1 MGLFDLLK
9 KKGKSKV
16 KELVSTSNSLDIVK
30 YSIHEDIKNLLWF
43 KNGPRKNFESKKN
56 INSEKFNAGGYEF
69 TIEFSMSTDIEPS
82 LIDTNLTIS
91 ELNSSSKV
99 KKLPYYPSYEGIDP
113 EQRGAY
119 LKFLSNP
126 YNKHFEIGYVFL
138 LYYGLERFLLTD
150 KFVEAFEVIL
160 KLRDVHE
167 NSSFQSYSGN
177 ALVLSCLYHQ
187 RPDMM
192 LKFIKSLDKDYE
204 LNFSD
209 NLFLL
214 SAYSFDIPIYSKD
227 ITRLAKTF
235 EFTNNNYIK
244 KYPNLFDETMN
255 EILSDEFGDN
265 SIKISDLLSEKEFK
279 KLRNENIP
287 MFANISISDKKI
299 KTPLISESFKLKKTF
314 NDILIKTH
322 ETVKEK
328 LVELRKKGKAPEVK
342 KNKKAT
348 KKEVLVFD
356 EKEEKRLLKDLKK
369 NFNDPFSRHYT
380 YIELQKF
387 YYKYRKID
395 DKYVDECI
403 KYCEDDLKTLNDFQQ
418 AYMDTELKRLK
429 QSSKYLSKKE
439 IKEEKENI
447 YKGYPVTIPAF
458 KRLAIIHEKN
468 KDYEKAISVCEKAI
482 VYYNNAG
489 VDNSEFIKR
498 KEKLE
503 SKI

>member
-1 MGLFDLLK
+1 MGLFGLIK
-9 KKGKSKV
+9 KKSKEKV
-16 KELVSTSNSLDIVK
+16 KDLIVSPNSLDIVNF
-30 YSIHEDIKNLLWF
+30 SLHSDIKDLIWF
-43 KNGPRKNFESKKN
+43 KNGPKKNYKSKKS
-56 INSEKFNAGGYEF
+56 SEN
-69 TIEFSMSTDIEPS
+69 IEFYVGDNKYTIKIPMGNDNEPS
-82 LIDTNLTIS
+82 LVDTKLTIADIND
-91 ELNSSSKV
+91 LNNLD
-99 KKLPYYPSYEGIDP
+99 KLLYYPSYEGINP

-160 KLRDVHE
+160 KLRDVHD
-167 NSSFQSYSGN
+167 NLSFQSYSGN
-177 ALVLSCLYHQ
+177 ALVLACLYHQ

-244 KYPNLFDETMN
+244 KYPDLFDETMN

-314 NDILIKTH
+314 NDILVKTH

-369 NFNDPFSRHYT
+369 NFNNPFNRHYT

-418 AYMDTELKRLK
+418 EYMDKELKRLK
-429 QSSKYLSKKE
+429 QSSNYLSKKE
-439 IKEEKENI
+439 VKEEKENI
-447 YKGYPVTIPAF
+447 YKGFPVTIPAF

-468 KDYEKAISVCEKAI
+468 KDYKKAISVCEKAI
-482 VYYNNAG
+482 VYYNNVG
-489 VDNSEFIKR
+489 VDNSDFIKR